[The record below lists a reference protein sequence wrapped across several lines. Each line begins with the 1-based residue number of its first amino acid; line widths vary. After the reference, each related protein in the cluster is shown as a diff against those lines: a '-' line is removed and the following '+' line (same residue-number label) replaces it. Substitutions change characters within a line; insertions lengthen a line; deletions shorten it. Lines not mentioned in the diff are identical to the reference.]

1 MSEFVAALPM
11 YDWPEAREETDLQ
24 WARLRDKLRMAGFD
38 APKTLAR
45 RNADLPPVPG
55 GMRYADNTVVALDP
69 AILPPDAF
77 DLPALWRHPKLLLAQ
92 ACWGPMELGLSP
104 FVEVIGQPD
113 YSGFEGGDGIFYSSA
128 ILMRRERGRVAATP
142 SGEGRAVLP
151 TGLLLGLKLAF
162 NGRDSMSG
170 YLALER
176 DLGSTGKGMSIFPE
190 TIETAGH
197 RTSIKA
203 VAEGGADVC
212 AVDCRSWA
220 MAKRFE
226 PAADALVPVG
236 WTARR
241 KGLPYIASA
250 SLPKGTIAAVRAA
263 IGAEMANA
271 RRRGIRRGPRS
282 S

>member
-1 MSEFVAALPM
+1 
-11 YDWPEAREETDLQ
+11 
-24 WARLRDKLRMAGFD
+24 
-38 APKTLAR
+38 
-45 RNADLPPVPG
+45 
-55 GMRYADNTVVALDP
+55 
-69 AILPPDAF
+69 
-77 DLPALWRHPKLLLAQ
+77 
-92 ACWGPMELGLSP
+92 MELGLSP

-128 ILMRRERGRVAATP
+128 ILMRRERGRIATTP

-151 TGLLLGLKLAF
+151 TGLLLGLTLAF

-250 SLPKGTIAAVRAA
+250 SLPKGTIAAVRVAVGGEIDA
-263 IGAEMANA
+263 
-271 RRRGIRRGPRS
+271 
-282 S
+282 

>member
-142 SGEGRAVLP
+142 SSEGRAVLP
-151 TGLLLGLKLAF
+151 TELLLGMRLAF

-170 YLALER
+170 YFALER
-176 DLGSTGKGMSIFPE
+176 DLGSTGKDISIFTE
-190 TIETAGH
+190 TIETGGH
-197 RTSIKA
+197 RTSIRA
-203 VAEGGADVC
+203 VAEGRADVC

-250 SLPKGTIAAVRAA
+250 SLPEGTIAAVRVAVGSRG
-263 IGAEMANA
+263 IGA
-271 RRRGIRRGPRS
+271 
-282 S
+282 